1 MAQAFGSDVTWGIVD
16 VVGAALG
23 CTPVNITPPD
33 ELLLDPP
40 PAQRFVVDGAKRAIA
55 GSFVSPRCVVSAG

>member
-23 CTPVNITPPD
+23 CTPVDITPPD

-40 PAQRFVVDGAKRAIA
+40 LAQRLVDD
-55 GSFVSPRCVVSAG
+55 